1 MYISSLLRYTTDLPS
16 PSNVEVLTV
25 NASAVSIQWYFDCS
39 EDVLIQLPDNLSFE
53 LSVKKSGKEAITFAN
68 VSGCCNQHEYSY
80 IYKEIDSQTPY
91 TFGVT
96 AVYGT
101 AKSKT
106 SYFDYYL
113 GWGPLGPPPDLN
125 VTKVDSFSITLQ
137 WSPSP
142 YSHSAPPSIYF
153 LYYGLSPDE
162 MNVSYVL
169 YIAPFLLLLLDYCYF
184 DVEEGVE

>member
-1 MYISSLLRYTTDLPS
+1 MCIR
-16 PSNVEVLTV
+16 
-25 NASAVSIQWYFDCS
+25 
-39 EDVLIQLPDNLSFE
+39 
-53 LSVKKSGKEAITFAN
+53 
-68 VSGCCNQHEYSY
+68 
-80 IYKEIDSQTPY
+80 DS
-91 TFGVT
+91 
-96 AVYGT
+96 
-101 AKSKT
+101 KSKT

-162 MNVSYVL
+162 MNKRALSSDLSHVVVRLIPNTTYYFCVRASGIQETVCSKVVSATTNPVYLPKLVFSQESGFRSVKVVWDL
-169 YIAPFLLLLLDYCYF
+169 SLIHI
-184 DVEEGVE
+184 